1 MHSWNYIKLNSRK
14 KSVEHHPLWI
24 IHSPIN
30 VTEIVFY
37 FTTFHWIHEK
47 KLISAIKAS
56 VLLFLYQCIVGR
68 ELPHLSHKRCDF
80 TNESCRTCHLQRQV
94 WSDPRAVTT
103 LYFVIWKKLLF
114 VMELP
119 SNKLIKYNSIICHKR
134 FFIPKPFFDKG
145 CDIW

>member
-1 MHSWNYIKLNSRK
+1 MKLYQIKFKEKVSGASSIINYPLPDKCNRNHFLLHHVSLNS
-14 KSVEHHPLWI
+14 W
-24 IHSPIN
+24 
-30 VTEIVFY
+30 
-37 FTTFHWIHEK
+37 EK
-47 KLISAIKAS
+47 IDFAIKAS

-68 ELPHLSHKRCDF
+68 VLPHLSHKRCDF

>member
-1 MHSWNYIKLNSRK
+1 MKLYQIKLKEKISGASSIMNYPLPDKCNRNRFSTSPRFIEFMRK
-14 KSVEHHPLWI
+14 NWFLLLRQ
-24 IHSPIN
+24 
-30 VTEIVFY
+30 VFCSSC
-37 FTTFHWIHEK
+37 
-47 KLISAIKAS
+47 IS
-56 VLLFLYQCIVGR
+56 CIVGR
-68 ELPHLSHKRCDF
+68 VLPHLSHKRCDF

-94 WSDPRAVTT
+94 WSDQRAVTT